1 MSEYV
6 KGAVAEH
13 AKALVPSVARHIAS
27 EEQKVTKDFEK
38 ELSNAM
44 PAEHR
49 ALPEVGLKK
58 DAVVKVLQRRAD
70 ADKALWDG
78 LHKGKVS
85 GTVYHGGAEIQS
97 LLEKSYGMFSLAN
110 PLHSDLFNNCRNME
124 AEVISMVGALFGQ
137 AQAAGCVTTG
147 GTESILMA
155 CKGARDWG
163 IKVKGISANKTNM
176 VVPVTAHAAFDK
188 ASQYFGIEIRKI
200 ERVSQGDALT
210 DGAGEVDIAAMER
223 AVDANTVLI
232 LGSAPNFPNGTIDD
246 LWELNRIAGEKGT
259 CFHVDGCLGGFLLP
273 FMAEHGYNYAS
284 FNGKLVQS
292 AGAKQTNAPAA
303 PRSFSFASLF
313 TDLPNVTSLSV
324 DPHKYGF
331 TAKGTSVLLYRDRDI
346 RRYQYCPVPDWT
358 GGIYATPT
366 VTGSR
371 PGGLA
376 ATAYASMLYMG
387 KDGYR
392 KSSKQILDATKTLAR
407 ALSSGKDGEEAGALF
422 KLGLRQIGRDDVSVV
437 CFGLNGNG
445 VRAETEEVTPP
456 AGSEKQED
464 GDEKFGKPWKLSIY
478 GVNDCLKA
486 RFGWILN
493 GLQNP
498 GSAHIA
504 FTLPTST
511 PEMVQ
516 QLINDLT
523 ESMKICRGLGPG
535 GAAEARK
542 FCGAGT
548 AAVYGMATSVP
559 KSIAGEICKLYI
571 DACYEAY

>member
-1 MSEYV
+1 MSDLI
-6 KGAVAEH
+6 KGTVAGY
-13 AKALVPSVARHIAS
+13 AKVLVPAVARHIAL
-27 EEQKVTKDFEK
+27 EEEKVTKDLEK
-38 ELSNAM
+38 ELSNAL

-49 ALPEVGLKK
+49 ALPEQGMNKE
-58 DAVVKVLQRRAD
+58 AVVNVLQRRAD

-78 LHKGKVS
+78 EHKGKVS
-85 GTVYHGGAEIQS
+85 GTVYHGGKELQQ
-97 LLEKSYGMFSLAN
+97 LLEKAYGMFSLAN

-124 AEVISMVGALFGQ
+124 AEVICMVGALFGQ
-137 AQAAGCVTTG
+137 RAAAGCVTTG

-155 CKGARDWG
+155 CKAARDWG
-163 IKVKGISANKTNM
+163 VKVKGIDPSRTNM

-188 ASQYFGIEIRKI
+188 ACQYFGIEMRKI
-200 ERVSQGDALT
+200 ARVDQKDALHT
-210 DGAGEVDIAAMER
+210 GSGEVDIAAMEA

-273 FMAEHGYNYAS
+273 FLAEHGYNYAS
-284 FNGKLVQS
+284 FNGQLVQS
-292 AGAKQTNAPAA
+292 ANGAAKG
-303 PRSFSFASLF
+303 PRSFSFASMF
-313 TDLPNVTSLSV
+313 ADLPNVTSLSV

-331 TAKGTSVLLYRDRDI
+331 TAKGTSVLLYRDRDA
-346 RRYQYCPVPDWT
+346 RRYMYCPVPDWT

-366 VTGSR
+366 MTGSR

-392 KSSKQILDATKTLAR
+392 RSSAQILGATKTLAK
-407 ALSSGKDGEEAGALF
+407 ALSGEKGREGPLF

-445 VRAETEEVTPP
+445 RGDEFEEVTPP
-456 AGSEKQED
+456 GGSEQPD
-464 GDEKFGKPWKLSIY
+464 TGDEKFGKPWKLSVY

-486 RFGWILN
+486 KFGWILN

-498 GSAHIA
+498 ASAHIA

-516 QLINDLT
+516 QLIDDMT
-523 ESMKICRGLGPG
+523 ESMKICRGLGPN
-535 GAAEARK
+535 GATEARK